1 VREYELGSLSWFIMP
16 LAGQRRTPMNFAG
29 PTMGLT
35 YRLSKES
42 KLQMKTEIQGE
53 VNKDKPPIGGEDTKS
68 KPKRN
73 VHI

>member
-1 VREYELGSLSWFIMP
+1 MVHHALG
-16 LAGQRRTPMNFAG
+16 RTKKNPPMNFAG

-35 YRLSKES
+35 YWLSRES
-42 KLQMKTEIQGE
+42 KLQMKTEIQGG
-53 VNKDKPPIGGEDTKS
+53 VNKDKPPIVAKYTKS